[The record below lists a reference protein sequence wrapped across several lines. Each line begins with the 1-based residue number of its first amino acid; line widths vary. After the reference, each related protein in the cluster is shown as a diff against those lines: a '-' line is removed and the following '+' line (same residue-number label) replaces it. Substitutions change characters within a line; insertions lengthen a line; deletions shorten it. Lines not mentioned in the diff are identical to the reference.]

1 MHKHRALIDE
11 VLCQLMKQLTENKS
25 PKSES
30 VQSGWKLLV
39 ILLNYFVP
47 SEHLRPYFVK
57 YLNDKRNQNEKL
69 GRQLMTFV
77 HTKNPC
83 HCGFRQ

>member
-25 PKSES
+25 PSSES
-30 VQSGWKLLV
+30 IQSGWKLLV

-57 YLNDKRNQNEKL
+57 YLNDKRNQNDKL
-69 GRQLMTFV
+69 GRQLMNCPRTE
-77 HTKNPC
+77 NRC
-83 HCGFRQ
+83 HSWFGR